1 MKQSTLNNI
10 KQAVNQLIKNNIK
23 LTTEV
28 LSKEAHTSKRSVTEF
43 FKIYPKESF
52 NKYYKNGT
60 VERLN
65 THNVITQ
72 LKSNNKYITYLMQD
86 SSRLIKIGKSIN
98 PFQRLK
104 DLRTGNPSLR
114 IIAIHNGNIEKML
127 HSKFENKKYLG
138 EWFNLSPIEVNKLCT
153 EYNFTIL

>member
-10 KQAVNQLIKNNIK
+10 KQAVNQLIKNNIR

-28 LSKEAHTSKRSVTEF
+28 LSKEAHTSKRTVTEF
-43 FKIYPKESF
+43 FKMFPKESF

-60 VERLN
+60 AYEIRN
-65 THNVITQ
+65 CTTAQIE
-72 LKSNNKYITYLMQD
+72 SNIKYFTYLMQD
-86 SSRLIKIGKSIN
+86 SSQLIKIGKSIN

-104 DLRTGNPSLR
+104 DLKTGNPSLR
-114 IIAIHNGNIEKML
+114 IIAVCNDNVEKVL
-127 HSKFENKKYLG
+127 HFKFQNKKYLG
-138 EWFNLSPIEVNKLCT
+138 EWFNLSPIEVNKLCK